1 MLSSLK
7 RYGVALLFLL
17 LVILLM
23 LAGTLG
29 VTSFGEKMFEDAN
42 ITIKPEGER
51 IKL

>member
-1 MLSSLK
+1 MIEILK
-7 RYGVALLFLL
+7 RYSLALIFLL

-29 VTSFGEKMFEDAN
+29 VKSFGDHLFEDAN

-51 IKL
+51 IQL